1 MTEQARDRRAFM
13 TAAAASSLLPIVSA
27 KGQQDAADA
36 KQQPEEF
43 WRDRMKA
50 PDDGKKFGWFVDTR
64 RCFGC
69 HACEVSCK
77 AENDVPLGNYIR
89 QTFYKDV
96 GAYPKVSRVFM
107 PMSCQHCEDAPCI
120 KACPCGAL
128 HKATGGTV
136 AVDYNICCGH
146 GTCVEVCPYGALY
159 LDPVAKQAVKCHNC
173 YHRTEEGMEPAC
185 VPTCPS
191 EALHFGDLNDPDS
204 DVSQALRE
212 AAEFEG
218 GLQQI
223 RPEKETRPRMWFA
236 GPAPVEVEDH
246 LPREGESYN
255 PEAYNIYNWA
265 QEKAT
270 ESAAEAESRPPRGG
284 DA

>member
-1 MTEQARDRRAFM
+1 MA
-13 TAAAASSLLPIVSA
+13 I
-27 KGQQDAADA
+27 
-36 KQQPEEF
+36 
-43 WRDRMKA
+43 
-50 PDDGKKFGWFVDTR
+50 
-64 RCFGC
+64 
-69 HACEVSCK
+69 
-77 AENDVPLGNYIR
+77 
-89 QTFYKDV
+89 
-96 GAYPKVSRVFM
+96 
-107 PMSCQHCEDAPCI
+107 
-120 KACPCGAL
+120 
-128 HKATGGTV
+128 
-136 AVDYNICCGH
+136 DYNTCCGH

-204 DVSQALRE
+204 GVSQALRE
-212 AAEFEG
+212 AAEVEG
-218 GLQQI
+218 GLQQL

-265 QEKAT
+265 QEKAI
-270 ESAAEAESRPPRGG
+270 ESAAEAESRPPHGG